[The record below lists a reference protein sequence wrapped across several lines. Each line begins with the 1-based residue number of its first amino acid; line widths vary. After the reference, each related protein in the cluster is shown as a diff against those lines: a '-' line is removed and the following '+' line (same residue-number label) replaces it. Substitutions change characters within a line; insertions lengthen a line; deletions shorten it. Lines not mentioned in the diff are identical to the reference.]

1 MKTRIYAWLTGA
13 ALAAACASAFA
24 ASPFLG
30 SRSEP
35 HGVLQLDVVQSARQI
50 WPVRIWAVDG
60 KLTSRSNQGTL
71 WVKPGEYTF
80 KVKTGKINMAD
91 VPGLS
96 RASNYGD
103 QVHDLKLTVKAGT
116 TYFIGAKFAA
126 SGKWEPV
133 VWKTEPSRY

>member
-1 MKTRIYAWLTGA
+1 MKPSFYSWLTGA
-13 ALAAACASAFA
+13 VLAATCASVFA

-60 KLTSRSNQGTL
+60 ELTNRSNQGTL
-71 WVKPGEYTF
+71 WVKPGDYTF
-80 KVKTGKINMAD
+80 SVKTGKVNMAD

-96 RASNYGD
+96 RAAKYGE
-103 QVHDLKLTVKAGT
+103 QTHDLKLDVKAGT
-116 TYFIGAKFAA
+116 TYFIGAKFSA
-126 SGKWEPV
+126 SGDWQPV
-133 VWKTEPSRY
+133 VWKTEPSKY

>member
-1 MKTRIYAWLTGA
+1 MKPSFYSWLAGA
-13 ALAAACASAFA
+13 ALVAACVPVFA

-35 HGVLQLDVVQSARQI
+35 HAVLQLDVVQSARQI

-60 KLTSRSNQGTL
+60 KLTNRSNQGTL

-80 KVKTGKINMAD
+80 SVKTGKVNMAD

-96 RASNYGD
+96 TSTRYG
-103 QVHDLKLTVKAGT
+103 QETHDLKLDVKAGT
-116 TYFIGAKFAA
+116 TYFVGAKFAA
-126 SGKWEPV
+126 AGDWKPV
-133 VWKTEPSRY
+133 VWKTEPSKY